1 MVKIQVRYYKD
12 NDTVNVKPDYVS
24 NTFKFNKL
32 EGIGMYS
39 LLQVGL
45 GDMSKNIFK
54 DLDVKTIVL
63 GLRFAVMED
72 GNGNRINEYNYK
84 DFYELIKVDKTM
96 KITLKNIEGLYIGD
110 ICYALEDNVYDG
122 VWGKNDYKPGRY
134 ETEDGLQFVVDDTYS
149 GDGFFKADD
158 GTNYSVDAGVIGVVD
173 LRLATR
179 YDIEQLGNLGK
190 IIMNVDSVL
199 FESDN
204 GLFDITVYKDG
215 NVIYTTEINT
225 RDIEEDDDDF
235 WYEED

>member
-1 MVKIQVRYYKD
+1 MLKIQVRYYKD

-32 EGIGMYS
+32 EGIDMYS

-72 GNGNRINEYNYK
+72 GEDDYFNEYNYK
-84 DFYELIKVDKTM
+84 DFYELIRRGKTM

-122 VWGKNDYKPGRY
+122 IWGKNDYKPGRH